1 MISWANRK
9 NNIAL
14 NVSRLESRL
23 APSAGYF
30 RVVNYNIA
38 AANGA
43 PRAGLNTLLQ
53 AMSAEPVAGKAAQVD
68 LIALQEVESQATTTQ
83 DVVNLM
89 NGIYGAGVYAR
100 GSMDGDSTG
109 SGTQG
114 VVYNTQTLQLS
125 GESKIGTASIMG
137 QPRQALRYLFQPVGY
152 PASTAFYVYNSH
164 YKADSDTTSQNRRLV
179 EANAIRADADS
190 LNYPTNPAILYL
202 GDFNAYHSSELFYQA
217 LIGAG
222 DGQAFDPINRPGSW
236 TNNASFTDI
245 FTQAPSANPPSGLTG
260 GGLDDRFDFQMNTSE
275 LVDGVGLDYV
285 NSTYHAFGNNGSV
298 AMNGSINAA
307 SSTALPSMPNR
318 TTVLDLLTTVS
329 DHLPVVADYQI
340 ITPPT
345 ATVTINDGSA
355 QRSMVTSITVSFS
368 ENVNFIGGLPAAF
381 KLQRSGPADPTGDVN
396 LAFAQNA
403 NVVTITLNDA
413 TYAPQIGTVK
423 SLIDGKYLLTLIAS
437 NIQGASGKLDG
448 NGDGTGGDSH
458 FTALHR
464 LFGDANG
471 DLTVN
476 STDFAAFRLVFGTS
490 SLAFDFD
497 GDNNVGANDFAA
509 FRMRFGTML

>member
-1 MISWANRK
+1 
-9 NNIAL
+9 
-14 NVSRLESRL
+14 
-23 APSAGYF
+23 
-30 RVVNYNIA
+30 
-38 AANGA
+38 
-43 PRAGLNTLLQ
+43 
-53 AMSAEPVAGKAAQVD
+53 MSAEPVAGKSEQVD

-89 NGIYGAGVYAR
+89 NGIYGAGSYAR
-100 GSMDGDSTG
+100 GSLDGNSTG

-114 VVYNTQTLQLS
+114 IVYNTQTLKLQ
-125 GESKIGTASIMG
+125 GETAIGTASTTG
-137 QPRQALRYLFQPVGY
+137 QPRQALRYLFQPVNC
-152 PASTAFYVYNSH
+152 PASSAFYVYNSH
-164 YKADSDTTSQNRRLV
+164 YKADNGTIDQNRRLV
-179 EANAIRADADS
+179 EAQAIRDDADT
-190 LNYPTNPAILYL
+190 LGNENILYV
-202 GDFNAYHSSELFYQA
+202 GDFNAYHSTEAFYQE
-217 LIGAG
+217 LLSAG
-222 DGQAFDPINRPGSW
+222 PGQAFDPINQPGSW
-236 TNNASFTDI
+236 TNNAMFTAI
-245 FTQAPSANPPSGLTG
+245 FTQAPSASPPVGLTG
-260 GGLDDRFDFQMNTSE
+260 GGLDDRFDFILHTNE
-275 LVDGVGLDYV
+275 LFDGVGLDYV

-307 SSTALPSMPNR
+307 SSTALPSLPNR

-355 QRSMVTSITVSFS
+355 QRSMVTSITVTFS

-448 NGDGTGGDSH
+448 NGDGTGGDSQ

-490 SLAFDFD
+490 SMAFDFD